1 MDLGLVHPAYSSMCR
16 RWEMAWDFW
25 RAGKFVLEP
34 DHPISSYQ
42 FQIERPAEGLASTNP
57 ELDRQRSRWEWT
69 PTSSWRSYI
78 WPHCTESAND
88 FERRCAAAYHDPLFA
103 PLINDVVSSIL
114 RTPPQRDG
122 AGEEWNRFWANVDG
136 CGTTIDLFIN
146 EAVAHAFVF
155 GRNHL
160 LCDLPRVDKPAV
172 SRAEQIARGE
182 RPYWE
187 KVAPPRLR
195 NWKIDSRGNYVWIIV
210 EEDPPDERK
219 PGDDWNP
226 SLRCLRVWTDSEWVL
241 YSAPLKAT
249 HSSDWTEMDRG
260 PNPFGPDVPLADLF
274 VARGAS
280 KKNMACE
287 SPFASQLDIDRHLF
301 NEVTEIWESDRT
313 QSFALLG
320 IPELEGQ
327 AGAPIDIGPAK
338 AFGFPAGAGAPSYVA
353 PPAELTAERWKRHCE
368 KKREARA
375 AAGIGRGMAEQSKE
389 QRSAEAIVEEM
400 RGQLSQMAAWA
411 GAIQEFD
418 RRAHR
423 LVARAN
429 GDKSEKSAPQASY
442 MRSFYRMAV
451 LSAANTVN
459 QILSSKVVG
468 RRAAAIMVTPVVQ
481 AFLADFGVP
490 GALVKEAEE
499 SIKDEAEKEP
509 PPPPTVMPPE
519 RVSPSEG
526 MPGTPKG
533 EPQ

>member
-1 MDLGLVHPAYSSMCR
+1 MNLGVVHPSYAKMAR

-25 RAGKFVLEP
+25 RSGKFVLEP
-34 DHPISSYQ
+34 DHPIASYQ
-42 FQIERPAEGLASTNP
+42 FQVERPADELASTSPDP
-57 ELDRQRSRWEWT
+57 ERPRSRWEWT
-69 PTSSWRSYI
+69 PDSAWRSYI
-78 WPHCTESAND
+78 WPHKSETDVD
-88 FERRCAAAYHDPLFA
+88 FQRRCAAAYHDPLFA

-122 AGEEWNRFWANVDG
+122 GSSETWKAFWKDVDG
-136 CGTTIDLFIN
+136 CGRDIDPFMN
-146 EAVAHAFVF
+146 ETVALAFVF
-155 GRNHL
+155 GRNHM
-160 LCDLPRVDKPAV
+160 LCDLPRVDRPAV

-187 KVAPPRLR
+187 TVAPARLR
-195 NWKIDSRGNYVWIIV
+195 NWKLDQRGNYVWIIV
-210 EEDPPDERK
+210 EEDPPDERQ

-226 SLRCLRVWTDSEWVL
+226 ELRCLRVWTDREWVL
-241 YSAPLKAT
+241 YSAPVKAT
-249 HSSDWTEMDRG
+249 HAMDWKEMDRG
-260 PNPFGPDVPLADLF
+260 ANPFAPDIPLADLF

-280 KKNMACE
+280 RKNMACE

-320 IPELEGQ
+320 IPELDGQ
-327 AGAPIDIGPAK
+327 PGSPIDIGPAK
-338 AFGFPAGAGAPSYVA
+338 AFGYPAGAGAPGYVA
-353 PPAELTAERWKRHCE
+353 PPAELTAERWRRHCE
-368 KKREARA
+368 KKREARS

-418 RRAHR
+418 TKAHR
-423 LVARAN
+423 LAAVGFGESR
-429 GDKSEKSAPQASY
+429 DSAPTVSY

-451 LSAANTVN
+451 LSAANAVN
-459 QILSSKVVG
+459 QILASKVIG
-468 RRAAAIMVTPVVQ
+468 RKAAAIMVTPIVQ
-481 AFLADFGVP
+481 TFLADFGV
-490 GALVKEAEE
+490 ASTLVKEAEA
-499 SIKDEAEKEP
+499 SIREEAEKEP
-509 PPPPTVMPPE
+509 TAPPAATPPE
-519 RVSPSEG
+519 MVSPREG